1 MLFSWK
7 GGPLHPGEGRL
18 LFGMTAT
25 SSCFTQSSTLVAATQ
40 SVSHLSLFSLVR
52 MAPCSWLRSP
62 HRVAVEPRSS
72 SEGEGDASPLHT
84 RLALKPAL
92 GVSTIPSTASLRLSL
107 QSLATVFDRSAE
119 PSVRSSHD
127 PSVRSHRS
135 QPDAASPS
143 PRPSP
148 SPRLELGYFRSRET
162 TRALDKAG
170 GSVTPLVGSPSR
182 SRSRSPSRY
191 RPRPRNYLASAGAC
205 KHLRRIGPMKRHRV
219 HYRTA
224 LKLARPHVLVFF
236 VVCVLSLVCH
246 GLSALLVL

>member
-1 MLFSWK
+1 MVLYTPAK
-7 GGPLHPGEGRL
+7 GACFLVRLQHPAVSL
-18 LFGMTAT
+18 NPVTAT
-25 SSCFTQSSTLVAATQ
+25 QA
-40 SVSHLSLFSLVR
+40 VSHLSLFSLVR

-92 GVSTIPSTASLRLSL
+92 GVSTTPSTASLRLSL
-107 QSLATVFDRSAE
+107 QSLAAVFDRSAE

-182 SRSRSPSRY
+182 SRSQSPRSSRSRSPSRSPSPSPSLT
-191 RPRPRNYLASAGAC
+191 RC
-205 KHLRRIGPMKRHRV
+205 C
-219 HYRTA
+219 
-224 LKLARPHVLVFF
+224 ARPHR
-236 VVCVLSLVCH
+236 
-246 GLSALLVL
+246 